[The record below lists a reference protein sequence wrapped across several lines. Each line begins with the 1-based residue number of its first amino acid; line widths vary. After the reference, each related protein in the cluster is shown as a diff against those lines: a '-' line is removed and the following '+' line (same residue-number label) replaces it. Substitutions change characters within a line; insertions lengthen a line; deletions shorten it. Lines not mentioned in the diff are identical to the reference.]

1 MTPVSSPEKDPEQNE
16 RNLSPPIASAS
27 GDSPS
32 VPSVE
37 SVNDSPSPTLLDEQK
52 LDDDAIASPGESNYD
67 EDANDDVD
75 GGDDDANS
83 NNEDDSGDAGE
94 DADDTPNDDEEEE
107 PSRIIPKNETGTET
121 ELSGDEMDSN
131 NPLKYAS
138 KESKDELSS
147 ESRTRDDEDIAEKE
161 TYDDGDDGPSGE
173 HDDYDE
179 PYDHDNLSPE
189 RGNSI
194 GREDMYGTSSRN
206 RAPSPDALSPD
217 ISYRDHMEEDC
228 YNDKGMDDDYME
240 PYDVYEEPHRGSLS
254 PTARHPQLHPMYDD
268 DYDYPQDEYTPSR
281 DNPISPRSQLYD
293 DYDEPEPSVDGL
305 SSVGDYASPS
315 RSAFSPIDDA
325 LSPRSM
331 DRASPVPSGISEYT
345 PSLASQPSHAMRGA
359 QQILK
364 RNRQKRMAQ

>member
-1 MTPVSSPEKDPEQNE
+1 
-16 RNLSPPIASAS
+16 
-27 GDSPS
+27 
-32 VPSVE
+32 
-37 SVNDSPSPTLLDEQK
+37 
-52 LDDDAIASPGESNYD
+52 
-67 EDANDDVD
+67 
-75 GGDDDANS
+75 
-83 NNEDDSGDAGE
+83 
-94 DADDTPNDDEEEE
+94 
-107 PSRIIPKNETGTET
+107 
-121 ELSGDEMDSN
+121 
-131 NPLKYAS
+131 
-138 KESKDELSS
+138 
-147 ESRTRDDEDIAEKE
+147 
-161 TYDDGDDGPSGE
+161 
-173 HDDYDE
+173 
-179 PYDHDNLSPE
+179 
-189 RGNSI
+189 
-194 GREDMYGTSSRN
+194 
-206 RAPSPDALSPD
+206 
-217 ISYRDHMEEDC
+217 
-228 YNDKGMDDDYME
+228 ME

-364 RNRQKRMAQ
+364 RNRQKRMAQSSKPATPQAQSRSMEDLHTAYDAEGDYAASDVSGSYISYGGSSMFTDTSMNDRTSRRAIILQMAKARMKGGGKGASSDSPSPSGTTRFADKKKAEVVSPIKETDSQMDDFGGELD